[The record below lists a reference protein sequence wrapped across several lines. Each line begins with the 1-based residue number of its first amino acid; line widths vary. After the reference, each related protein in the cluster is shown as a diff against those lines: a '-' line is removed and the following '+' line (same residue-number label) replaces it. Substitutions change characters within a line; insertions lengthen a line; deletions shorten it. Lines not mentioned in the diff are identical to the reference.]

1 MTPVIS
7 SVQSFQTTIKNAPE
21 NVMGMVKG
29 ISDNLLT
36 NSITT
41 TSCSSVSTSTNNQ
54 TQSYASINN
63 SQINNNGNSKLR
75 QSTSSNQIASN
86 NPPQAVTSQ
95 NTNGVNQIE
104 RTILNGDDL
113 VSTYFIELFFENI
126 SYDILIH
133 FFFIHY

>member
-1 MTPVIS
+1 LTPVIS

-41 TSCSSVSTSTNNQ
+41 TSSSSVSTSTNNQ

-86 NPPQAVTSQ
+86 NPPQTVTSQ

-113 VSTYFIELFFENI
+113 VSIYFKELFLNI
-126 SYDILIH
+126 FLMK
-133 FFFIHY
+133 F

>member
-41 TSCSSVSTSTNNQ
+41 TSSSSVSTSTNNQ

-86 NPPQAVTSQ
+86 NPPQTGTSQ

-113 VSTYFIELFFENI
+113 VSTYFIRIVL
-126 SYDILIH
+126 
-133 FFFIHY
+133 